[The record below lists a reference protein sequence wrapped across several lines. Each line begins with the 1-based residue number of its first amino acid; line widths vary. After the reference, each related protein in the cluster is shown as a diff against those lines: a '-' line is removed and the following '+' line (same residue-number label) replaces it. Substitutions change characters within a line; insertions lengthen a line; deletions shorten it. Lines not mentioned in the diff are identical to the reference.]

1 MKTSFAKY
9 VQLKEALGF
18 GLSSPEAERAVTKIL
33 TPLHGAMPD
42 ELERMAQYLKS
53 SKGVNWVTRLVGGPT
68 HDSGQ
73 AVHEVITTVLKQL
86 GF

>member
-9 VQLKEALGF
+9 VQLREALGF
-18 GLSSPEAERAVTKIL
+18 GLSSDVAERAVTKIL
-33 TPLHGAMPD
+33 MRLHGALPD
-42 ELERMAQYLKS
+42 ELERMAQYLQS
-53 SKGVNWVTRLVGGPT
+53 PKGVNWVTRLVGGPT